1 MQRAV
6 RAAAVLLLVAAACT
20 SSQEPPADRL
30 DLGRATGA
38 TSAQPP
44 TGSPSPATEAPADL
58 AGIGGRLAVLDGTG
72 RIVSIA
78 PDGSDEV
85 VLAEAEPGRSENR
98 QPAWSADGTRLAW
111 VHLEVTDEATLSA
124 SVATSTFDGRQPTET
139 ATEVVPFYLS
149 WDPTSSRVGYL
160 GPLGEEI
167 EFGVIEL
174 AGRTTAT
181 PIGAGQ
187 PFYLSWA
194 PGGDELL
201 VHVGT
206 DRLDRL
212 RLDGSTTG
220 VGDPPGSFSAPVWT
234 ADGRTLVYAAQGTLD
249 DRLVVRHLRE
259 DASRAIVPYDGLILF
274 VVSPDGSRIAYQVI
288 GETET
293 SPLSVIDLASGE
305 TTQVVDDGLVA
316 AFYWSPDGERLLVLD
331 PVPDEDAFWY
341 RWLVWDGVSSF
352 TTSRFVLSILFVRDY
367 LPFFE
372 QYAQSMSLWSP
383 DGRAFAYPGMSEDGE
398 TGIWVQPA
406 RPDREPVLVADG
418 EFVTWSPA

>member
-1 MQRAV
+1 MRP
-6 RAAAVLLLVAAACT
+6 AAVLLLVAAACT

-30 DLGRATGA
+30 DLGRATG
-38 TSAQPP
+38 TRNLQPP
-44 TGSPSPATEAPADL
+44 TGSSSPATEAPPDI
-58 AGIGGRLAVLDGTG
+58 AGLEGRLAVLDGTG

-78 PDGSDEV
+78 PDGTDEV
-85 VLAEAEPGRSENR
+85 VLADAAPGLSENR

-111 VHLEVTDEATLSA
+111 VHLEAADDATISA
-124 SVATSTFDGRQPTET
+124 SVATSTFDGRRPTET
-139 ATEVVPFYLS
+139 ATGVVPFYLS
-149 WDPTSSRVGYL
+149 WDPTSSRVAYL
-160 GPLGEEI
+160 GPLGEEV

-174 AGRTTAT
+174 AGRATAT
-181 PIGAGQ
+181 PIGTGQ

-212 RLDGSTTG
+212 HLDGSTTR
-220 VGDPPGSFSAPVWT
+220 VGDPPGRFSAPVWT
-234 ADGRTLVYAAQGTLD
+234 ADGRTFVYATQGALN

-259 DASRAIVPYDGLILF
+259 DAARAIVPYDGLILF
-274 VVSPDGSRIAYQVI
+274 VVSPDGRRIAYQVI

-293 SPLSVIDLASGE
+293 SPLAVIDLASGE

-316 AFYWSPDGERLLVLD
+316 AFFWSPDGERLLVLD
-331 PVPDEDAFWY
+331 PVPDEEAFWY
-341 RWLVWDGVSSF
+341 RWIVWDGASSF
-352 TTSRFVLSILFVRDY
+352 TTARFVLSILFVRDY

-406 RPDREPVLVADG
+406 RADREPVLVADG